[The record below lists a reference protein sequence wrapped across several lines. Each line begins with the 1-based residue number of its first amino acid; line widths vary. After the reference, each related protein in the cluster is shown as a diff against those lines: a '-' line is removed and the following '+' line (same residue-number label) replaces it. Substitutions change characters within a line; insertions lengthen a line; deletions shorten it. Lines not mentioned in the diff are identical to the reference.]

1 MIVAI
6 KLDNRKLPI
15 AKSILKK
22 VFLFS
27 LFFLIKVMVDK
38 TDFQ

>member
-22 VFLFS
+22 VFLFC
-27 LFFLIKVMVDK
+27 FFLIKVMADK